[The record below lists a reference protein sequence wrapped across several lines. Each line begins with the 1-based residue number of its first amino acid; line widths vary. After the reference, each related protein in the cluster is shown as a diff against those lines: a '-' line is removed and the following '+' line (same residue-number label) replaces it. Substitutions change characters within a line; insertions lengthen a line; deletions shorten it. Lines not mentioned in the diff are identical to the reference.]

1 MLFPT
6 RRTLGLAALCALFS
20 LPALAQ
26 VGIGTASPNAKAAL
40 DISASGKGLLIPRM
54 DSATR
59 AAIATPPDGLMV
71 FQTTHRKGFWYA
83 IGGAWLFIPDK
94 ARAADNLGNHTAT
107 QTLNLGANEIRGN
120 GSPSGLSIAANGG
133 LTFGD
138 GGSNAL
144 VGRQAG
150 AVLTGSAN
158 TYVGVAAGQ
167 SSTTGSF
174 NTFTGFRA
182 GTNSTTASE
191 GVIIGEDAG
200 FNATTGDRNTLI
212 GRQAGAFVTDG
223 SEVTAVGAQAGYNSQ
238 SGTGL
243 TLLGVR
249 ADVTAAALA
258 NATAVGLNAKV
269 SQSNSLVLGGTGADI
284 VKVGIGTAAPS
295 ARLTLSPG
303 ILEAKISLWDS
314 SPTAHYGFGI
324 SPGQLNYHVDGASSR
339 HVFYAGGRNA
349 DGTELLRLQ
358 GNGLVG
364 INNATPT
371 WGLDMIT
378 PTSSALRVRSASVGG
393 TWLALVNT
401 STGGGGYQLISTGS
415 GNGEGANK
423 LLLTTGNGSNT
434 GYLMT
439 FDGATRNVGI
449 GLSAPLA
456 RLDIQGGADSNGAN
470 DPVALA
476 LAYRSGGYRHF
487 VRTRHNSNVT
497 GSGNNIDFF
506 VNNSTTA
513 AGSAA
518 PGTGNTHVL
527 TLESNNATPRVGIG
541 TTAPFYTLDVAAG
554 SALGGRL
561 SSAHVGGTWFNIANT
576 SAGAG
581 GFQFIATGSGNGE
594 GPNKLLMTT
603 GTGGINTGY
612 VMTFDGATRNVG
624 IGTTTPAQKLDVAGN
639 ATVSGNVGVGITA
652 PTFKVDVAGNL
663 RVANASGEFYVN
675 NFGGTGT
682 TLLGT
687 FNATGG
693 RGAQLR
699 FNGAGAG
706 FIDIG
711 QNAAGDFVVEGTDAP
726 HLTVLNSG
734 NVGVGTT
741 APGQKLT
748 VAGGVQAATSGL
760 FSGVTGADQGAHLQW
775 NRSGGEG
782 ETWLINHKGLGGGNA
797 GIRFGGITTSTG
809 TAPTEWA
816 RFLDNGNLG
825 IGTAAP
831 IAKLDVDGTFALG
844 TAGTT
849 LNALLKVAVT
859 TDVPSI
865 AAGSAQTVTFAVAG
879 AAVGA
884 TVYISPALD
893 LPNGVNLSYA
903 RVSGAGTVTAKF
915 SNSTGSAQNPANM
928 AYYISVIQ

>member
-1 MLFPT
+1 MLFTT
-6 RRTLGLAALCALFS
+6 RRTFGLAALCAFFS

-59 AAIATPPDGLMV
+59 AAIVAPPDGLMV

-94 ARAADNLGNHTAT
+94 ARAADNLGNHLAT

-133 LTFGD
+133 LAFGD

-144 VGRQAG
+144 MGRQAG

-182 GTNSTTASE
+182 GASSTTASE

-200 FNATTGDRNTLI
+200 YNATTGDRNTLI
-212 GRQAGAFVTDG
+212 GRQAGAVVTDG
-223 SEVTAVGAQAGYNSQ
+223 SEVTALGAQAGYSGQ

-249 ADVTAAALA
+249 ADVTAGALA

-284 VKVGIGTAAPS
+284 VRVGIGTAAPS

-303 ILEAKISLWDS
+303 VLEAKISLWDS

-324 SPGQLNYHVDGASSR
+324 SPGQLNYHVDGASSQ

-364 INNATPT
+364 INNAAPT

-378 PTSSALRVRSASVGG
+378 PTSSALRVRSASGGG

-434 GYLMT
+434 G
-439 FDGATRNVGI
+439 
-449 GLSAPLA
+449 
-456 RLDIQGGADSNGAN
+456 
-470 DPVALA
+470 
-476 LAYRSGGYRHF
+476 
-487 VRTRHNSNVT
+487 
-497 GSGNNIDFF
+497 
-506 VNNSTTA
+506 
-513 AGSAA
+513 
-518 PGTGNTHVL
+518 
-527 TLESNNATPRVGIG
+527 
-541 TTAPFYTLDVAAG
+541 
-554 SALGGRL
+554 
-561 SSAHVGGTWFNIANT
+561 
-576 SAGAG
+576 
-581 GFQFIATGSGNGE
+581 
-594 GPNKLLMTT
+594 LLM
-603 GTGGINTGY
+603 G
-612 VMTFDGATRNVG
+612 FDGATRNVG
-624 IGTTTPAQKLDVAGN
+624 IGTYTPAQKLDVAGS
-639 ATVSGNVGVGITA
+639 ATVSGNMGVGITA
-652 PTFKVDVAGNL
+652 PVFKVDVVGNM

-711 QNAAGDFVVEGTDAP
+711 QNAAGDFVVEGTDTP
-726 HLTVLNSG
+726 RLTVLDGG

-741 APGQKLT
+741 TPGQKLT

-797 GIRFGGITTSTG
+797 GIRFGGITTPTG

-831 IAKLDVDGTFALG
+831 TARLDVDGTFALG

-849 LNALLKVAVT
+849 LNALIKVAVT

-893 LPNGVNLSYA
+893 LPNGVNLAYA